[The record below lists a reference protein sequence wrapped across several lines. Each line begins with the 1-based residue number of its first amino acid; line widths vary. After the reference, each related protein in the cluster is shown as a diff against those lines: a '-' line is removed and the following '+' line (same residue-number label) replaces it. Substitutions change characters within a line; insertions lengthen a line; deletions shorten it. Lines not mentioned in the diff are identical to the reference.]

1 VPYKKAYGRVEV
13 ELHLILTSAVDGS
26 EWSYLDALGA
36 GKEAPVT
43 TK

>member
-1 VPYKKAYGRVEV
+1 VHYKKAYGGAAV
-13 ELHLILTSAVDGS
+13 ELHSVLTLAVDGS
-26 EWSYLDALGA
+26 EWSFLAALGA